1 MWWFEVVH
9 GAVFNIPVD
18 VSAEVDKAEESQVD
32 MADGSAVDVEVV
44 ELIWGQ
50 HGWSTWQ
57 STQLVN
63 VAVNMAGQH
72 GSQHGWSTWQSTR
85 LVNTWVSAVNMANAA
100 GQCGGQH
107 D

>member
-1 MWWFEVVH
+1 MRLISERLAPRTSQLTWQMRKPMWWFEVVH

-32 MADGSAVDVEVV
+32 VADGSAVDVEVV
-44 ELIWGQ
+44 ELIWGR

-57 STQLVN
+57 LTWLVN
-63 VAVNMAGQH
+63 A
-72 GSQHGWSTWQSTR
+72 R
-85 LVNTWVSAVNMANAA
+85 VSAVNMANTA